1 MRIAI
6 VGAGAMG
13 SLLGHG
19 FRRAGY
25 DVSLIDTPARVA
37 ELRAAGTVTVIDE
50 DGAESTAGP
59 FRMSSE
65 YDDLGTHDVVVLAT
79 KAQQLPAVAE
89 KIGRLITQDSTIL
102 TIQNGIPWWYLQGLP
117 APYGD
122 RRLHC
127 LDPDGTLERSI
138 DPASVVGCVAYP
150 AAGIEPDGR
159 VRHVEGKRFSLGEL
173 DGRERERTRRLAA
186 LFDEAG
192 YKSRIIEDIRSEIWL
207 KAWGSLSIN
216 PISALTRATMEDI
229 CSYPE
234 TRNLVALMM
243 REAQDVAEALGA
255 QFRHTIERRIEGAR
269 AVGPHKTS
277 MLQDVENGRPLE
289 IDALMLAVLE
299 LAALVGKP
307 APAIQTV
314 YACTALLNKTLV
326 DQSESTLTAAS

>member
-1 MRIAI
+1 
-6 VGAGAMG
+6 MG

-19 FRRAGY
+19 FLRAGH
-25 DVSLIDTPARVA
+25 DVSLIDTPQRVA
-37 ELRAAGTVTVIDE
+37 QLNAVGTVTVIAE
-50 DGAESTAGP
+50 DGEESEAGP
-59 FRMSSE
+59 FRISWE
-65 YDDLGTHDVVVLAT
+65 YDNLGEHEIVVLAT
-79 KAQQLPAVAE
+79 KAQHLPVVAE
-89 KIGRLITQDSTIL
+89 KIDRLTTSGSTIL

-117 APYGD
+117 SPYGG

-127 LDPDGTLERSI
+127 LDPAGTLERAI
-138 DPASVVGCVAYP
+138 DPASIVGCVAYP
-150 AAGIEPDGR
+150 AAGLEPDGR
-159 VRHVEGKRFSLGEL
+159 VRHVEGKRFALGEL
-173 DGRERERTRRLAA
+173 DGCERERTRQLAA

-192 YKSRIIEDIRSEIWL
+192 YKSRIIDDIRSEIWL

-234 TRNLVALMM
+234 TRDLVALMM

-255 QFRHTIERRIEGAR
+255 HFRHTIEHRIEGAR

-277 MLQDVENGRPLE
+277 MLQDVENGRSLE

-307 APAIQTV
+307 APMIQSV
-314 YACTALLNKTLV
+314 YACTALLNKTLT
-326 DQSESTLTAAS
+326 DQTHTAPLAAS

>member
-1 MRIAI
+1 
-6 VGAGAMG
+6 MG

-19 FRRAGY
+19 FVRAGH
-25 DVSLIDTPARVA
+25 DVSLIDTPSRVA
-37 ELRAAGTVTVIDE
+37 QLNAAGTVTVIDE
-50 DGAESTAGP
+50 DGDESDAGP
-59 FRMSSE
+59 FRISCE
-65 YDDLGTHDVVVLAT
+65 YDDLGVHDVVVLAT
-79 KAQQLPAVAE
+79 KAQHLPIVAD
-89 KIGRLITQDSTIL
+89 KIDRLTNAESTIL
-102 TIQNGIPWWYLQGLP
+102 TIQNGIPWWYLQRLP

-122 RRLHC
+122 RRLRC
-127 LDPDGTLERSI
+127 LDPAGTLERAI
-138 DPASVVGCVAYP
+138 DPASIVGCVAYP
-150 AAGIEPDGR
+150 AAGLEPDGR
-159 VRHVEGKRFSLGEL
+159 VRHVEGRRFALGEL
-173 DGRERERTRRLAA
+173 DGRERERTRWIAT

-234 TRNLVALMM
+234 TRALVALMM

-255 QFRHTIERRIEGAR
+255 RFRHTIEHRIEGAR

-277 MLQDVENGRPLE
+277 MLQDVENGRSLE

-307 APAIQTV
+307 APTIQSV
-314 YACTALLNKTLV
+314 YACTALLNKTLIN
-326 DQSESTLTAAS
+326 QSELASPAES